1 MPAPYHVI
9 AALAAVTFVLVC
21 IAVVVFSSTLT
32 HLVRQ
37 GGNVVASH
45 FSLPDL
51 LTGSTLAIFFI
62 GLMVQSLQRGGG
74 ADTSVSVDQLLP
86 AQLFVVA
93 IVAGLAGF
101 LLYRRMSPGRIFGL
115 GAVSFGGTAVLALI
129 FILASMPVVSVTNY
143 LTLLMLRDLANE
155 QELVGLF
162 RELAREQNF
171 SAMMK
176 AFVATVILAP
186 ACEEFLFR
194 GYFYGVGKR
203 YLGAFASAL
212 ATSLLFAAFH
222 LNLASLPGLF
232 VLALCLTAA
241 YERTGSLLVPI
252 GMHALYNLTSLTIL
266 YLQAQGR
273 LPGVAS

>member
-1 MPAPYHVI
+1 MLPAPLHVI
-9 AALAAVTFVLVC
+9 AALVAFGLVG
-21 IAVVVFSSTLT
+21 IAVVVFGGTLT
-32 HLVRQ
+32 HLVRH
-37 GGNVVASH
+37 GGNVLAYH
-45 FSLPDL
+45 FGLPDL
-51 LTGSTLAIFFI
+51 LTGSTLAVFFI
-62 GLMVQSLQRGGG
+62 GLMVQSLRESGGD
-74 ADTSVSVDQLLP
+74 ATPVSVDQLLP

-93 IVAGLAGF
+93 IVAGLSGF
-101 LLYRRMSPGRIFGL
+101 LIYRHLSPGRIFGL
-115 GAVSFGGTAVLALI
+115 GAVSPGGTAALAVI
-129 FILASMPVVSVTNY
+129 FILASMPVIAITNY
-143 LTLLMLRDLANE
+143 LSQLMLRDLAAE

-162 RELAREQNF
+162 RDLARERDF
-171 SAMMK
+171 SAMGK

-186 ACEEFLFR
+186 TCEEFLFR

-222 LNLASLPGLF
+222 LNLTSLPWLF

-252 GMHALYNLTSLTIL
+252 GMHALYNCTSLTIL

>member
-1 MPAPYHVI
+1 MAPPVLHVL
-9 AALAAVTFVLVC
+9 AALVAFVLVG
-21 IAVVVFSSTLT
+21 IAVVVFGKTLM
-32 HLVRQ
+32 HLVRN

-45 FSLPDL
+45 FGLPDF
-51 LTGSTLAIFFI
+51 LTGSTLAFFFI
-62 GLMVQSLQRGGG
+62 GLMMQSLREHGGEG
-74 ADTSVSVDQLLP
+74 APVSVDQLLP

-93 IVAGLAGF
+93 IVAGLSGF
-101 LLYRRMSPGRIFGL
+101 LIYRHLSPGRIFGL
-115 GAVSFGGTAVLALI
+115 GAVSFGGTVALAGI
-129 FILASMPVVSVTNY
+129 FLLASMPVVALTNH
-143 LTLLMLRDLANE
+143 LTQLMLRDLADE

-162 RELAREQNF
+162 RELAREHDLP
-171 SAMMK
+171 AMVK

-232 VLALCLTAA
+232 VLALCLTTA

-252 GMHALYNLTSLTIL
+252 GMHALYNCTSLTIL

-273 LPGVAS
+273 LPGIEP